1 MPGSPASKRR
11 QCGINLTGKPGLLSN
26 GLGHFPNFQGLALGY
41 LMVQVPRISTARQGV
56 VMAQCAPELTR
67 IAPFADGG
75 VYEGSA
81 TTAFAGYLREILG
94 LHGAKL
100 TLFRGKYMG
109 MRLRLHAEHPAE
121 PGSAIRVSGK
131 ALLM

>member
-1 MPGSPASKRR
+1 MPGSAAPKRR

-26 GLGHFPNFQGLALGY
+26 TWGHRPNFQGLALGY
-41 LMVQVPRISTARQGV
+41 LMVQVPRLSTARQGV

-81 TTAFAGYLREILG
+81 TAVFAGYLREIQG
-94 LHGAKL
+94 PHG
-100 TLFRGKYMG
+100 GGIDPIQGEYMG

-121 PGSAIRVSGK
+121 PGSAIRLSGK